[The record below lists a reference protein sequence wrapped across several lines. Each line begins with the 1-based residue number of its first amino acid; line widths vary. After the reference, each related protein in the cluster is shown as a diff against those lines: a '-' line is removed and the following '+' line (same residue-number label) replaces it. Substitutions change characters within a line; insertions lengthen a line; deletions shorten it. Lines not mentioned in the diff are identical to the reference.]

1 MFIPKTVCGSILISP
16 RNRILLVRGKTTG
29 KWSFPKGHI
38 QPGETKFECA
48 ARETFEE
55 TGLLLTPYF
64 NQIHILSSGIYFQYY
79 TTEKECNIQ
88 DSNEVEETAW
98 IPYEDLSKYP
108 VNLDV
113 NAYLRKTKSNLNLNK
128 PTYNHVVAQA

>member
-16 RNRILLVRGKTTG
+16 RNHVLLVRGKYTG

-38 QPGETKFECA
+38 QPGETNFECA

-55 TGLLLTPYF
+55 TGLLLSPYF

-79 TTEKECNIQ
+79 VAEQQCVIQ
-88 DSNEVEETAW
+88 DSNEVDETAW
-98 IPYEDLSKYP
+98 IPFEDLSKYP

-113 NAYLRKTKSNLNLNK
+113 NTYLRKTQASQPVTK
-128 PTYNHVVAQA
+128 PKYISLASQA